1 LYTYNKM
8 EDELDKEYLYI
19 FGQLYLYDKIKYT
32 KKKIGNKTFNIDDDV
47 EIIRYLRNDGS
58 LHLILNNSMNI
69 YSRVIS
75 PNDDIVTTLDEG
87 IVTLVEII
95 DEIYENDENII
106 YDFVKKDNNMELT
119 LIHKRYPHICIMLN
133 GA

>member
-1 LYTYNKM
+1 M

>member
-1 LYTYNKM
+1 M
-8 EDELDKEYLYI
+8 EDDLDNEYVYL
-19 FGQLYLYDKIKYT
+19 FSQLYLYDKIKYT
-32 KKKIGNKTFNIDDDV
+32 KRKIGNKTFNIDDDV
-47 EIIRYLRNDGS
+47 EIIRYIRNDGS

-75 PNDDIVTTLDEG
+75 LNDDIVTTLDEG

>member
-1 LYTYNKM
+1 M
-8 EDELDKEYLYI
+8 EDELDNEYTYI
-19 FGQLYLYDKIKYT
+19 FSQLFLYDKIKRT

-69 YSRVIS
+69 YSKIIS
-75 PNDDIVTTLDEG
+75 PIDDIVINLDEG
-87 IVTLVEII
+87 IITLVEII
-95 DEIYENDENII
+95 DELYENDENII
-106 YDFVKKDNNMELT
+106 YDFVKKDNNMELI
-119 LIHKRYPHICIMLN
+119 LIHKRYPHICILLN

>member
-1 LYTYNKM
+1 M
-8 EDELDKEYLYI
+8 EDELNKEYLYI

-58 LHLILNNSMNI
+58 LHLILNDSNNV
-69 YSRVIS
+69 YSTIIS
-75 PNDDIVTTLDEG
+75 PNDDIVINLDEG
-87 IVTLVEII
+87 LITLVEII
-95 DEIYENDENII
+95 DEMYENDENII

-119 LIHKRYPHICIMLN
+119 LIHKRYPHICILLN
-133 GA
+133 EA

>member
-1 LYTYNKM
+1 M
-8 EDELDKEYLYI
+8 EDELDNEYVYL
-19 FGQLYLYDKIKYT
+19 FSQLYLYDKIKYT

>member
-1 LYTYNKM
+1 M

-106 YDFVKKDNNMELT
+106 
-119 LIHKRYPHICIMLN
+119 HKRYPHICIMLN

>member
-1 LYTYNKM
+1 M
-8 EDELDKEYLYI
+8 EDELDNEYVYL
-19 FGQLYLYDKIKYT
+19 FSQLYLYDKIKYT

-106 YDFVKKDNNMELT
+106 YDFVKKDNNIELT